1 MGWDI
6 HTPGRIGVDAVLE
19 ALELVHGHVMDHVLG
34 LHLGHLSLM
43 VQAAQPMG
51 LKNLSGEARD
61 GTFCWA

>member
-1 MGWDI
+1 
-6 HTPGRIGVDAVLE
+6 
-19 ALELVHGHVMDHVLG
+19 VMDHVLR